1 MKLILAL
8 AVLAAAALPV
18 TPAIADKPPH
28 PQHPQH
34 PAKPK
39 PDEPKPKPDEPKP
52 KPDEPK
58 PKPDKPKPKPDKPK
72 PKPDKPKPQPKPH
85 KPKGTHAV
93 AYKAKGV
100 VKSVDAAGKK
110 VTITVGT
117 KNGDTNEHSR
127 AWSGKDVTFDLA
139 NARIGVNHDTNG
151 DGKRDLADVKPG
163 DRANVLAKL
172 PRSGPGNEP
181 FAAKNARFKTAK
193 PAS

>member
-1 MKLILAL
+1 MSRTKLLTALGVL
-8 AVLAAAALPV
+8 AVAALPV
-18 TPAIADKPPH
+18 SGAAAEKPPH
-28 PQHPQH
+28 PTHPAHPSH

-39 PDEPKPKPDEPKP
+39 PKPDKP
-52 KPDEPK
+52 
-58 PKPDKPKPKPDKPK
+58 KPKPKPDKPK
-72 PKPDKPKPQPKPH
+72 PKPDKPKPKPH

-117 KNGDTNEHSR
+117 KKGDTNKHSR
-127 AWSGKDVTFDLA
+127 AWSGKDVTFDLS
-139 NARIGVNHDTNG
+139 NARIKVNHDANG

-163 DRANVLAKL
+163 DRAHVLAKL

-181 FAAKNARFKTAK
+181 FAAKKADFKTAK
-193 PAS
+193 SAP